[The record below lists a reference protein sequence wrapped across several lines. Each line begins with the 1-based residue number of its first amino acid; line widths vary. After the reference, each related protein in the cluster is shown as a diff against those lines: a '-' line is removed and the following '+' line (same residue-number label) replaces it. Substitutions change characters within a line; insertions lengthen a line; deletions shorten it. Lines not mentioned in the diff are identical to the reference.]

1 MVTTI
6 NSTFELPSGVEL
18 PNRLAKAAMTE
29 RLADVR
35 NGVTDRLIK
44 LYKAWADG
52 DIGLQITG
60 NVQVDRRNLE
70 AAGNVVIDGE
80 PTNAQ
85 ADYLSRWADACHGRG
100 GKVFMQLSHAGR
112 QTPKMVNKTPDAPS
126 EVAVNLP
133 GGQFG
138 QPKALSEDGIRRLV
152 EQFGV
157 ATKIARQ
164 AGFDGVQIHGAHGYL
179 ISQFLTPLVNQRVD
193 QWGGSLENRAR
204 FLIEVVKAAKAE
216 AGPGFGVALKLNS
229 ADFQKGGFGPEDSV
243 AVIGMLNELG
253 LDFLE
258 ISGGSYEQ
266 PKMVGLNGLE
276 PAHVET
282 LKPST
287 RIREAYF
294 LDYAAQVRSVAKMP
308 LMVTG
313 GMRSAAAMNEALM
326 ADETDIIGLG
336 RPLCVDPD
344 APKKLLS
351 GETER
356 LEKWEDELRIG
367 PGWLG
372 PNSPIGTIKTLNG
385 FAMQSWFYS
394 QIHAIADGQQVRRKL
409 GLLGAFI
416 KMNGLDAKMAKAY
429 LKAL

>member
-1 MVTTI
+1 
-6 NSTFELPSGVEL
+6 
-18 PNRLAKAAMTE
+18 
-29 RLADVR
+29 
-35 NGVTDRLIK
+35 
-44 LYKAWADG
+44 
-52 DIGLQITG
+52 
-60 NVQVDRRNLE
+60 
-70 AAGNVVIDGE
+70 
-80 PTNAQ
+80 
-85 ADYLSRWADACHGRG
+85 
-100 GKVFMQLSHAGR
+100 
-112 QTPKMVNKTPDAPS
+112 
-126 EVAVNLP
+126 
-133 GGQFG
+133 
-138 QPKALSEDGIRRLV
+138 
-152 EQFGV
+152 
-157 ATKIARQ
+157 
-164 AGFDGVQIHGAHGYL
+164 
-179 ISQFLTPLVNQRVD
+179 
-193 QWGGSLENRAR
+193 
-204 FLIEVVKAAKAE
+204 
-216 AGPGFGVALKLNS
+216 
-229 ADFQKGGFGPEDSV
+229 
-243 AVIGMLNELG
+243 MLNELG